1 MKTIKILFLL
11 CLLIGIPLIAD
22 GSAGKLPEIFP
33 MGFWGIKPPSGNTAL
48 IYFRSGAT
56 LGLYHWECNDFAQ
69 FAKEDKEKRKLSVYS
84 LKYWSDNNY
93 VGAFYTAPI
102 TLSDKYPVQYDPDSI
117 EFWSCLAEIVVDSF
131 KTEISENSPLV
142 YNVKITNADHHIARW
157 SPLFWEGIRKINTL
171 FHLSS
176 IKTFCYPGTFD
187 TNFLNNK
194 EGKGF
199 DAATTINTGCYFYWY
214 VSLND
219 PDYSYQIQ
227 RALGS
232 LVNEEWKKYQ
242 YYENQKKPTPV
253 SIFYRNTS
261 KGRKVNTE
269 YWPELGIQWKEND
282 LRTITEPELRVITSL
297 AVTYGVKGIT
307 FYSWCSG
314 WDERNGIVDTEGKPY
329 MPQDSADA
337 IFGENVV
344 TANENNSVWLYFYH
358 VASELADYGRAFREL
373 TWDTAFSYPLWD
385 DGENIATIPPEKLIE
400 GVEGWKKG
408 NPDKPLQYAEI
419 GLFKD
424 NHHRDYI
431 MVVNRHCL
439 HDDTFYITCYTKET
453 EPQPPEAPHKF
464 FVDMKNFKYK
474 EKQYYNGKPGFR
486 SEYQP
491 GEGKLWA
498 VVTDAIPPPNKPWGV
513 WAIIILEHNGT
524 KYTIYTPWDRP
535 DWLDEIDKNA
545 EVTYT
550 IKIAVRGE
558 LFRHGPR
565 AKDVDSVVV
574 ELWDIEGANAKLIDN
589 TWKKEKVYEN
599 YVPENV
605 EWADDECYLFTYI
618 PSQINSKKFGHSYNA
633 YIKVKAYN
641 SFGRLIDEKV
651 FPFTPWWFV
660 PGNTKHTCQR
670 NDVDPDGKWYIAYTE
685 ETEDTPRV
693 HLFTLGNNETISSGK
708 FPTLAVKGDTIG
720 VAFLSKNSD
729 TIYYTYKIDST
740 WSSPYPIVSSLP
752 HSLSVPRTGVYKDTV
767 YLSYQKRTDLTSFS
781 KILSEPGD
789 NTGIYLERFPITK
802 PEERVSQEV
811 STWYEDISDIE
822 PRGAGIGVDAFG
834 NVYMGWR
841 ENDLLRFGVIY
852 PSGDKRIYG
861 GNSQPF
867 DDPITCM
874 LSPGG
879 GGSGFVPGIL
889 YTSQDK
895 LILSLFH
902 PADTTEILRDTLYE
916 GNEIRSAKSVGGGVV
931 FDEAGCIKFLKW
943 DAVNN
948 GISEVTELT
957 QAQKS
962 SYPSID
968 GVSYIKDNT
977 IHRDY
982 YLIWTE
988 DVTGASFLP
997 DSLKEDTLS
1006 MVATEILSYSG
1017 DGHEGLMPYVYLR
1030 GGFEPPSIFTLHR
1043 DSFAVYGDEIYEKV
1057 DIGYDSLVYE
1067 FPGSR
1072 QRIRMFF
1079 EFYTPDETYET
1090 SEVNLKIN
1098 GLNLASFTI
1107 QPSEVERYEFW
1118 IPDSLSLDTV
1128 RVFLKRL
1135 SGDYI
1140 PLSRM
1145 IVESFE
1151 IRDDGASYRGY
1162 SGIKEVRDYSTFSFY
1177 SLTNVISKGNAL
1189 FFYTLPYGTQ
1199 VKVKV
1204 YDVGGRLLRVL
1215 EDGYQEK
1222 GRYKME
1228 WDLRDASQRKAPKGV
1243 YFVRFEAGG
1252 YKRTEK
1258 ILITE

>member
-1 MKTIKILFLL
+1 MKLFFIIFLST
-11 CLLIGIPLIAD
+11 
-22 GSAGKLPEIFP
+22 GSMPEDWQYFP
-33 MGFWGIKPPSGNTAL
+33 YGAWGCRL
-48 IYFRSGAT
+48 
-56 LGLYHWECNDFAQ
+56 Q
-69 FAKEDKEKRKLSVYS
+69 KEDKITRSKQTLAFAKCGLNFLLSQWESEFDDWWETRCEEYGIMTNLYGVISPHPYSTGWYSKCWSIFEHYPVMQDEDSLDFWCYLAKMLADTMKSIEGEKYVYS
-84 LKYWSDNNY
+84 FYISSVDFLTHPSRPKTFLGIDTLCALLQNGSDRKTFIYGEKVALDIGKNGHSGKIDIIDGKITGLQFE
-93 VGAFYTAPI
+93 VGEEDNALFQNFI
-102 TLSDKYPVQYDPDSI
+102 YDPLSKTGRIVEFKKAYAQYTEESLESKIELWEQISIHKIQNPSGDWTHRRCTEAEARAIVNLALACGAKGIMWYPYKSYLKKSEDGSI
-117 EFWSCLAEIVVDSF
+117 EYY
-131 KTEISENSPLV
+131 SE
-142 YNVKITNADHHIARW
+142 
-157 SPLFWEGIRKINTL
+157 
-171 FHLSS
+171 
-176 IKTFCYPGTFD
+176 C
-187 TNFLNNK
+187 
-194 EGKGF
+194 
-199 DAATTINTGCYFYWY
+199 
-214 VSLND
+214 
-219 PDYSYQIQ
+219 
-227 RALGS
+227 
-232 LVNEEWKKYQ
+232 
-242 YYENQKKPTPV
+242 
-253 SIFYRNTS
+253 
-261 KGRKVNTE
+261 
-269 YWPELGIQWKEND
+269 
-282 LRTITEPELRVITSL
+282 
-297 AVTYGVKGIT
+297 GIT
-307 FYSWCSG
+307 DKWGRPF
-314 WDERNGIVDTEGKPY
+314 
-329 MPQDSADA
+329 MPAEWIDS
-337 IFGENVV
+337 IFGENSGITSDEINTNDSIFLYIWKIGRDIKDIGRALRKLEIKDKDTANVHRITQVPYEFSGDCLLSSLTVINGAPDDRYFVV
-344 TANENNSVWLYFYH
+344 TRFKDALNRDFVFVVNTHIKDKINY
-358 VASELADYGRAFREL
+358 
-373 TWDTAFSYPLWD
+373 
-385 DGENIATIPPEKLIE
+385 KLIFDDCAR
-400 GVEGWKKG
+400 GW
-408 NPDKPLQYAEI
+408 
-419 GLFKD
+419 
-424 NHHRDYI
+424 
-431 MVVNRHCL
+431 V
-439 HDDTFYITCYTKET
+439 
-453 EPQPPEAPHKF
+453 
-464 FVDMKNFKYK
+464 VDMNDFKTVTKLSPYVHELK
-474 EKQYYNGKPGFR
+474 SGIIPGGGDL
-486 SEYQP
+486 Y
-491 GEGKLWA
+491 A
-498 VVTDAIPPPNKPWGV
+498 VINEEIPPPNKPWGV

-565 AKDVDSVVV
+565 ARDVDSVVV
-574 ELWDIEGANAKLIDN
+574 ELWDIEGTEPVLLQD
-589 TWKKEKVYEN
+589 TTYREVYKN
-599 YVPENV
+599 SLQYV
-605 EWADDECYLFTYI
+605 EWADDKAYLFNYQPDT
-618 PSQINSKKFGHSYNA
+618 INNKKFGHSYNA

-641 SFGRLIDEKV
+641 SFGKLIDAKV

-822 PRGAGIGVDAFG
+822 PRGAGIGVDNAGNIYITWKENNQLKFG
-834 NVYMGWR
+834 I
-841 ENDLLRFGVIY
+841 IY
-852 PSGDKRIYG
+852 PSGDKRICG
-861 GNSQPF
+861 TTLQPLDPSVICPF
-867 DDPITCM
+867 PNDDEIKS
-874 LSPGG
+874 L
-879 GGSGFVPGIL
+879 VPGRLFI
-889 YTSQDK
+889 TNDK

-1107 QPSEVERYEFW
+1107 QPSEVERYELW

-1228 WDLRDASQRKAPKGV
+1228 WDLRDTSQRKAPKGV

-1258 ILITE
+1258 ILITQ